1 MILTEKEKDVLLIH
15 LKDHINKTCV
25 PMVWVDEY
33 KKSTPLKKV
42 FNHVDTPNQKK
53 IKSIIKKLE
62 SEYR

>member
-1 MILTEKEKDVLLIH
+1 MKLTEKEKDVLLIH

-33 KKSTPLKKV
+33 KKSRPLKRV